1 MFSTREGAEKAFD
14 MIFKRYEKSILV
26 VSYSSNSLPTKE
38 EMISLM
44 KKYKSDV
51 SVIPI
56 DYKYS
61 FGTRENTERNDVK
74 EYIFVGC

>member
-1 MFSTREGAEKAFD
+1 
-14 MIFKRYEKSILV
+14 
-26 VSYSSNSLPTKE
+26 
-38 EMISLM
+38 MISLM
-44 KKYKSDV
+44 KNYKSDV